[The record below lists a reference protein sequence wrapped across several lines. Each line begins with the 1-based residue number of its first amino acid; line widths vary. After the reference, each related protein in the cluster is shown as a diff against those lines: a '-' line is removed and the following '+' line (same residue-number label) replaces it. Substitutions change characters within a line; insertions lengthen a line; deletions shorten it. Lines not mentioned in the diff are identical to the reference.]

1 MLPTDFTLTNIG
13 KIEHATIKLNKFTVL
28 CGKNSVGKSF
38 FSKSLF
44 LLYKSIYEYEE
55 WVYIEIERKIERC
68 FMNLFF
74 IARLLNSPLRGEISS
89 LRKKIALYLEE
100 KNLDRLFYLL
110 NKAEK
115 TIKDIE
121 NQTRRSKQLSFF
133 DKQTVNKE
141 LEAKL
146 IAVNEEINSLK
157 KLLNSLR
164 ENPYDILKKSIDY
177 FIRLIFK
184 GRICRYGTEISNIN
198 LGNNYLKLKEN
209 KIVSLECSEI
219 IERKRNV
226 LFIESP
232 FILEIFEQMAKLT
245 KSQIPFFKKRYEKYI
260 LPYHIEDII
269 NQIRGYEGLPS
280 DNTSLLEKIETII
293 KGKLKYSPLKEE
305 IIFQEKKHSIH
316 ALNTASGIL
325 TFGVL
330 YLLLQSGAF
339 DENMILIFEE
349 PETNLHPEW
358 QVKIVEILKTLME
371 GKGVQIFLTTHSPFI
386 VKAVEVL
393 ALEDK
398 SFKENLSINL
408 LYEDGKTVC
417 DFEESTE
424 KIYDQLLGPFS
435 NLMFKGWFYE

>member
-1 MLPTDFTLTNIG
+1 MLPTDFTLTNVG
-13 KIEHATIKLNKFTVL
+13 KIKNVTIKLNKFTVL

-44 LLYKSIYEYEE
+44 LLYKSVYEYED
-55 WVYIEIERKIERC
+55 WVYIEIERRFERC
-68 FMNLFF
+68 LMNLFS
-74 IARLLNSPLRGEISS
+74 IARQLALRREIPS
-89 LRKKIALYLEE
+89 LRKKIALYSEE
-100 KNLDRLFYLL
+100 RNLDRLFDML

-115 TIKDIE
+115 TIKNIQSQITRYKQISLFDNQIE
-121 NQTRRSKQLSFF
+121 NNNSLADELR
-133 DKQTVNKE
+133 DVNK
-141 LEAKL
+141 
-146 IAVNEEINSLK
+146 EINSLK

-164 ENPYDILKKSIDY
+164 DNPYDILRKSIDY
-177 FIRLIFK
+177 FISLIFK
-184 GRICRYGTEISNIN
+184 GHICGYGTEISNIS
-198 LGNNYLKLKEN
+198 LGTNYLKLKEN
-209 KIVSLECSEI
+209 KIVGLECSEI
-219 IERKRNV
+219 IDRKKNV

-232 FILEIFEQMAKLT
+232 FILEIFEQIARLT
-245 KSQIPFFKKRYEKYI
+245 KSRIPFLKKRYEKYI
-260 LPYHIEDII
+260 LPYHIEDLV
-269 NQIRGYEGLPS
+269 NQIRGYEGLPNN
-280 DNTSLLEKIETII
+280 NTTLLEKIETII

-305 IIFQEKKHSIH
+305 ISFQEKKYSIP

-358 QVKIVEILKTLME
+358 QIKIVDILKTLME
-371 GKGVQIFLTTHSPFI
+371 EKNVQIFLTTHSPFI
-386 VKAVEVL
+386 VKAVEVF